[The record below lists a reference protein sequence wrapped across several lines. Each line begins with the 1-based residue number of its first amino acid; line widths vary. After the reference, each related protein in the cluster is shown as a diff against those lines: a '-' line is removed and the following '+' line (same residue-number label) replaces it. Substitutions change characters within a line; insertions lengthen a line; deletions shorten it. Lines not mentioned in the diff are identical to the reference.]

1 MDKLMELETKITLLV
16 AKVPEGN
23 FICLKNDTVKMIKSK
38 DLKHVV
44 KPKTRILSSGKQPF
58 QEFKKLNTIKEI

>member
-1 MDKLMELETKITLLV
+1 MELETKITLLV

-44 KPKTRILSSGKQPF
+44 KPKSRILSSGK
-58 QEFKKLNTIKEI
+58 